1 MSPLRRSAFALALAP
16 WLITTAAHAAE
27 PGLQPEAM
35 AALKRMGTYLRSL
48 EAYRVQ
54 TTTTSEA
61 VLLDGQK
68 IQSENSI
75 DSLVKAPDR
84 LRIHTSNDRAERLYF

>member
-54 TTTTSEA
+54 TTTSET
-61 VLLDGQK
+61 VLIDGQK